1 MQPNVV
7 PSPQVA
13 TAQTSVVQPQQTPA
27 LPTNEPTETQTPSQE
42 PFTVSV
48 LLIYYFIDVGK
59 VYMLLGRLLFGDG
72 HYFGVLDK
80 ILV

>member
-7 PSPQVA
+7 QSPQVA
-13 TAQTSVVQPQQTPA
+13 AAQTIVQPQQTTA
-27 LPTNEPTETQTPSQE
+27 LPTNEQTETQTPSQE
-42 PFTVSV
+42 PFPVSS
-48 LLIYYFIDVGK
+48 LLIYYLIYIGQ

-72 HYFGVLDK
+72 HYFGVLDT